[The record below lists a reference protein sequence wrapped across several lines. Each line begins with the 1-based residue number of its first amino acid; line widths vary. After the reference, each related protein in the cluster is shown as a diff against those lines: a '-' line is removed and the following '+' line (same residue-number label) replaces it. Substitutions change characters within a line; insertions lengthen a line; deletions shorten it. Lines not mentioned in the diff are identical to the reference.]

1 MFTDETLEGVNF
13 PSTWK
18 KERSVSECGT
28 QTRDLETDEVGV
40 QSVKHREAEVQTDEE
55 GGGKLRLAQ
64 DTTGRLGEWLRNIEP
79 LIMKELERNL
89 SSHAFDDYQVNMGED
104 TSSISCV
111 HKLSHSELIS
121 KFQVTGLSWNSTGAV
136 IAACYGRYD
145 HEDWCTHKTALC
157 TWNLERRNLNEN
169 KPDTTIDLSSC
180 LMCIAFHPDNPAQI
194 AGGNFNGDV
203 MLWDLSRE
211 DDLLLA
217 TSGIGDDGHREPVSK
232 IYWVPD
238 TSSKRKKFLLVSVCS
253 DGKILIWKLDKKK
266 HILQVVDGFVLM
278 AQSLPRH
285 LKSKNMRS
293 DKEVGVTC
301 ISYNCEDKDV
311 FVVGSEPGAVFKC
324 SMHAQGEP
332 AGGHIVSSVP
342 LRSPVTFPY
351 TSHHGPVYSIEFS
364 PFHRNAFLSSAMDQ
378 SIRLYSM
385 LQAQPVLTI
394 EPGEGYVF
402 SVKWSPVR
410 PSLFAAATESG
421 NVLFYDLKNNQSVP
435 LKKLEANDKKI
446 PVYTCQFNPSQ
457 FQLLATGDGEGYI
470 SIYRLSDDLKT
481 STSKETDVL
490 SGLVNISTD

>member
-1 MFTDETLEGVNF
+1 MSVCVSCKQHHQRPLTTESKMFTDETLEGVNF

-89 SSHAFDDYQVNMGED
+89 SSHAFDGY
-104 TSSISCV
+104 
-111 HKLSHSELIS
+111 
-121 KFQVTGLSWNSTGAV
+121 
-136 IAACYGRYD
+136 RYD

-351 TSHHGPVYSIEFS
+351 TSHHGP
-364 PFHRNAFLSSAMDQ
+364 
-378 SIRLYSM
+378 
-385 LQAQPVLTI
+385 AQPVLTI